1 MKKTST
7 FLKLITGMVFL
18 ASATSSAY
26 AEHLNLF
33 AGSNVGSNESGLAA
47 AELTMPFVVEV
58 GPFFE
63 WSRNTAAGT
72 ENRYFVG
79 AVGRVPVPFLG
90 FFGDVRVGY
99 NWNSSPVNVSGRD
112 GFMLE
117 PGVGYRFSTP
127 VVDIMPRVGFNA
139 VTSNS
144 DLPTVNLSIG
154 VGIPL

>member
-1 MKKTST
+1 
-7 FLKLITGMVFL
+7 MVFL
-18 ASATSSAY
+18 AGAASSAY
-26 AEHLNLF
+26 AGSLNLF
-33 AGSNVGSNESGLAA
+33 GGSNVGSNESGLAA
-47 AELTMPFVVEV
+47 AEYTVPMIVEI

-79 AVGRVPVPFLG
+79 AVGRVPVPLLG

-99 NWNSSPVNVSGRD
+99 NWNSSPVDVSGRN

-117 PGVGYRFSTP
+117 PGIGYRFATP
-127 VVDIMPRVGFNA
+127 VVSIMPRVGFNA